1 MNRHFFVYDEIRWDG
16 PEKEWAS
23 ETGWNCYG
31 NNFSCNQYFF
41 LRVSSVYI
49 SPLSWQFL
57 VRSMKTNAAGWRRNR
72 EKGNPESFSVPNISP
87 LRSSTLQSTGK
98 PFIEWIIL
106 PIVIRRININHIWQA
121 ADMSLR
127 GTFPSQN
134 LFLTLSSRIP
144 RSILL
149 EIKKVSQLQ
158 TVARRFPTR

>member
-1 MNRHFFVYDEIRWDG
+1 MTKSGGMVRKR
-16 PEKEWAS
+16 S
-23 ETGWNCYG
+23 ERPKPGGTVMGIILVATNI
-31 NNFSCNQYFF
+31 FF

-87 LRSSTLQSTGK
+87 LRSSTLKSTGK

-158 TVARRFPTR
+158 TVARRFPSR